1 MKRKLF
7 LISIPTPHLLKITGA
22 ELISDW
28 CIFVT
33 ANSNV
38 WQQPAMLLIK
48 LIRANTQLLTSFRLS
63 FIWSKEILLLRQS
76 AADISTHIYS
86 MPISVAL
93 KKQMI
98 VCRFLLKSDLS
109 VV

>member
-1 MKRKLF
+1 MIRKLF
-7 LISIPTPHLLKITGA
+7 LISIPTPYLLKITGA
-22 ELISDW
+22 DLISVW
-28 CIFVT
+28 CISVT
-33 ANSNV
+33 VNSNI
-38 WQQPAMLLIK
+38 WQQPAMLLTK
-48 LIRANTQLLTSFRLS
+48 LIRANTQLFTFCRLS

-98 VCRFLLKSDLS
+98 VCRFLLKSD
-109 VV
+109 